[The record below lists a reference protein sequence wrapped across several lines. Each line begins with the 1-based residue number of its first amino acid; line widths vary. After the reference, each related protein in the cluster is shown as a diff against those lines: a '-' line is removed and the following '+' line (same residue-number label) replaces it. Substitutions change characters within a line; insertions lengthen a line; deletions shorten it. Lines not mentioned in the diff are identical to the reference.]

1 MNSTETFSK
10 YQLTQINSKDLESQ
24 LSGARLVEVQELK
37 NGPPGTNPTGCL
49 SRNGTKNHQISS
61 PAPKSLNHIASHNIF
76 HSDNNSF

>member
-37 NGPPGTNPTGCL
+37 NGPPGTNPTGGL
-49 SRNGTKNHQISS
+49 SRN
-61 PAPKSLNHIASHNIF
+61 
-76 HSDNNSF
+76 